1 MNTIKQSSV
10 ILLLTSTFAVAG
22 GDIVAVEPVVEVPVV
37 VEEAKASSGL
47 YAGLAYSCMQITTD
61 TPDKEVMGNGMSALV
76 GYTFHENLAVEGRY
90 TASLGDVN
98 VKTWN
103 TDIDRSWDMSNIAL
117 YLKPQYK
124 MGMVNVY
131 GLVGYGQTTLDDGT
145 SYSADGFQYGGG
157 VSADVHENVELFV
170 DYRRLYDDADFD
182 GFAMG
187 QDVAGNSWSLGANY
201 KF

>member
-1 MNTIKQSSV
+1 MKRIKQSSV

-37 VEEAKASSGL
+37 EEVKELTGL
-47 YAGLAYSCMQITTD
+47 YAGLSYSCMQITTD

-76 GYTFHENLAVEGRY
+76 GYNFHENVAVEGRY
-90 TASLGDVN
+90 TTSLGDVN

-103 TDIDRSWDMSNIAL
+103 TDIDQSWDMSNIAL

-124 MGMVNVY
+124 MGMVNIY

-145 SYSADGFQYGGG
+145 SYSVDGFQYGGG
-157 VSADVHENVELFV
+157 LSADVHENVEIFV

-182 GFAMG
+182 GFAVG
-187 QDVAGNSWSLGANY
+187 QDVAANSWSLGANY